1 MRDDLSLRTRQFLGE
16 PEWLTHLR
24 AEAEERFHLARW
36 PQPAEEEWRRTDLS
50 GLDLDGFAG
59 REAAVPQPARA
70 EAAPPEAAPQDA
82 SASKPPQGLAGVL
95 RFERGVFKHRAL
107 DEDLRR
113 RGVLLLPLEQALRG
127 FYPQLAG
134 RLEELF
140 QRGLKAADNRFLL
153 WHYSR
158 WSSGALLYVPRFVEL
173 TSPVLIELAEGEPA
187 AGAGFPHLTVLLEEG
202 ARAELVHLTY
212 GAEASGRLENTVM
225 QLSLGAGSSLGLYEA
240 QFLGPEALYFRHG
253 TAELARDA
261 SLHHFDGCLGAG
273 LVKTR
278 IDCALEGPGS
288 EALLDGVFFAGGRQH
303 LDLRTVQR
311 HRSPRAVSRANYRG
325 AVRDTGRS
333 VFQGLIEVSPGA
345 VGTDAYLSNK
355 NLLLNEGARAD
366 SIPSLKIENNDVRC
380 THGSTTGRIDEQ
392 ELFYLMS
399 RGLDRGQAA
408 ELLVLGY
415 FDELLGKTPALYR
428 ERLTARI
435 QALLRPES

>member
-1 MRDDLSLRTRQFLGE
+1 
-16 PEWLTHLR
+16 
-24 AEAEERFHLARW
+24 
-36 PQPAEEEWRRTDLS
+36 
-50 GLDLDGFAG
+50 
-59 REAAVPQPARA
+59 V
-70 EAAPPEAAPQDA
+70 
-82 SASKPPQGLAGVL
+82 
-95 RFERGVFKHRAL
+95 RGY
-107 DEDLRR
+107 
-113 RGVLLLPLEQALRG
+113 
-127 FYPQLAG
+127 YPQLAG

-140 QRGLKAADNRFLL
+140 TRGLKAADNRFLL

-158 WSSGALLYVPRFVEL
+158 WSSGALLYVPPFVEL
-173 TSPVLIELAEGEPA
+173 PSPILIELAEGEDRA
-187 AGAGFPHLTVLLEEG
+187 AAGFPHLTVLLEEG
-202 ARAELVHLTY
+202 ARAQLIHLTSGN
-212 GAEASGRLENTVM
+212 GASERLDNTVM
-225 QLSLGAGSSLGLYEA
+225 ELSLGAGSSLGLYEA
-240 QFLGPEALYFRHG
+240 QFLGPQALYFRHS

-380 THGSTTGRIDEQ
+380 THGSTTGRVDEQ

-399 RGLDRGQAA
+399 RGLDRGQAT

-415 FDELLGKTPALYR
+415 FDELLGKTPSPYR
-428 ERLTARI
+428 ERLTDRI
-435 QALLRPES
+435 QALLRAA

>member
-1 MRDDLSLRTRQFLGE
+1 MRDDLSFRTRQLPGE
-16 PEWLTHLR
+16 PAWLSRLR
-24 AEAEERFHLARW
+24 AEAEERFRLARW
-36 PQPAEEEWRRTDLS
+36 PQPVEEEWRRTDLS

-59 REAAVPQPARA
+59 REAAVQPAPLEA
-70 EAAPPEAAPQDA
+70 SSEAARQDSSATEPSGAP
-82 SASKPPQGLAGVL
+82 AGAL
-95 RFERGVFKHRAL
+95 RFERGRVHSTL
-107 DEDLRR
+107 DEELRR
-113 RGVLLLPLEQALRG
+113 RGVLLLPLEQALRD
-127 FYPQLAG
+127 FRPQLAG

-140 QRGLKAADNRFLL
+140 RRGLEAADNRFLL

-173 TSPVLIELAEGEPA
+173 SSPVLIEQTQGEEGPQA
-187 AGAGFPHLTVLLEEG
+187 SFPHLTVLLEEG
-202 ARAELVHLTY
+202 ARAELIHLLH
-212 GAEASGRLENTVM
+212 GAEASRRLDNTVM
-225 QLSLGAGSSLGLYEA
+225 ELSLGAGSSLGLYEA
-240 QFLGPEALYFRHG
+240 QFLGPEALYFRHSI
-253 TAELARDA
+253 AALERDA

-273 LVKTR
+273 LVKSR

-288 EALLDGVFFAGGRQH
+288 EAILDGVFFARDRQH

-311 HRSPRAVSRANYRG
+311 HKSPKGVSRANYRG

-399 RGLDRGQAA
+399 RGLDRGQAT

-428 ERLTARI
+428 ERLTERI
-435 QALLRPES
+435 QALLRPAA